1 MTDAPDSIKIET
13 KCASDII
20 NCFGK
25 WKLRFSKEVA
35 RGFDVLILEC
45 SKDDIPKTLKRFKL
59 RMSPQYIFSCL
70 KKLHEDHGVSIIFA
84 GSTDEASQIIHDLLV
99 VDNFL
104 KNESQVIV

>member
-13 KCASDII
+13 KSASDII

-25 WKLRFSKEVA
+25 QKIRFSKEVA

-45 SKDDIPKTLKRFKL
+45 TEDDIPKTLKRFKS
-59 RMSPQYIFSCL
+59 RMSSNYIFSCL

-84 GSTDEASQIIHDLLV
+84 GSSECASQIIHDLLV
-99 VDNFL
+99 ADHYL
-104 KNESQVIV
+104 SSDP